1 MKRFV
6 VRLGEFH
13 ATMSFLSAIGNM
25 FRDAGLQV
33 YVLFYTFVRNIT
45 LHY

>member
-13 ATMSFLSAIGNM
+13 ATMSFLSGIGNM

-33 YVLFYTFVRNIT
+33 CTLPKTFVINVT
-45 LHY
+45 

>member
-1 MKRFV
+1 MERFV

-33 YVLFYTFVRNIT
+33 YAFSYMIVGN
-45 LHY
+45 